1 MVCRPHSSIGGQ
13 LLQLWLGTFFF
24 LNPLPEFTPRPTT
37 CSDEVITEDS
47 FSPSKISPGLRCLIL
62 LLYPEHIKN
71 SPSSNGIICM
81 KGNCPTIY
89 LQLCHSIFSQGHA
102 EKKKKEGRE
111 RKDMKKQ
118 WDFCMGWW
126 SQHPSCCRSSL
137 FPLLQVKPLFFSL
150 SCNILGG
157 FQSDCT
163 WKLVT
168 KQHIHTF
175 HPHEGSFKF
184 WYTRGLMID

>member
-24 LNPLPEFTPRPTT
+24 K
-37 CSDEVITEDS
+37 
-47 FSPSKISPGLRCLIL
+47 SPSWIYPTSDHMQWWSYHWGQLFSKQNQPWPSMLDSSIIPGAHQKLAFIKWHYLHERQLPNNLSPTL
-62 LLYPEHIKN
+62 PFN
-71 SPSSNGIICM
+71 
-81 KGNCPTIY
+81 
-89 LQLCHSIFSQGHA
+89 LQSRACR
-102 EKKKKEGRE
+102 KKKKEGRE

>member
-24 LNPLPEFTPRPTT
+24 K
-37 CSDEVITEDS
+37 
-47 FSPSKISPGLRCLIL
+47 SPSWIYPTSDHMQWWSYHWGQLFSKQNQPWPSMLDSSIIPGAHQKLAFIKWHYLHERQLPNNLSPTL
-62 LLYPEHIKN
+62 PFN
-71 SPSSNGIICM
+71 
-81 KGNCPTIY
+81 
-89 LQLCHSIFSQGHA
+89 LQSRA
-102 EKKKKEGRE
+102 RRKKKKEGRE

>member
-1 MVCRPHSSIGGQ
+1 MQWWSYHWGQLFSKQNQPWPSMLDSSIIPGAHQKLAFIKWHYLHERQLPNNLSPTLPFNLQSRACRKKKGGERKK
-13 LLQLWLGTFFF
+13 GHEKAVRF
-24 LNPLPEFTPRPTT
+24 LY
-37 CSDEVITEDS
+37 
-47 FSPSKISPGLRCLIL
+47 GLMKPAPL
-62 LLYPEHIKN
+62 LLPLIPFS
-71 SPSSNGIICM
+71 SPSSQT
-81 KGNCPTIY
+81 TI
-89 LQLCHSIFSQGHA
+89 
-102 EKKKKEGRE
+102 
-111 RKDMKKQ
+111 
-118 WDFCMGWW
+118 
-126 SQHPSCCRSSL
+126 
-137 FPLLQVKPLFFSL
+137 FSL

>member
-1 MVCRPHSSIGGQ
+1 MQWWSYHWGQLFSKQNQPWPSMLDSSIIPGAHQKLAFIKWHYLHERQ
-13 LLQLWLGTFFF
+13 LPNNLSPTLPFNLQS
-24 LNPLPEFTPRPTT
+24 RA
-37 CSDEVITEDS
+37 C
-47 FSPSKISPGLRCLIL
+47 R
-62 LLYPEHIKN
+62 
-71 SPSSNGIICM
+71 
-81 KGNCPTIY
+81 
-89 LQLCHSIFSQGHA
+89 
-102 EKKKKEGRE
+102 KKKKEGRE

>member
-1 MVCRPHSSIGGQ
+1 MKLSLRTAFLQAKSALAFDAWFFYYTRSTSKTRLHQMALSAWKATAQQSISNSAIQSSVKGMQKKKKGGERKK
-13 LLQLWLGTFFF
+13 GHEKAVRF
-24 LNPLPEFTPRPTT
+24 LY
-37 CSDEVITEDS
+37 
-47 FSPSKISPGLRCLIL
+47 GLMKPAPL
-62 LLYPEHIKN
+62 LLPLIPFS
-71 SPSSNGIICM
+71 SPSSQT
-81 KGNCPTIY
+81 TI
-89 LQLCHSIFSQGHA
+89 
-102 EKKKKEGRE
+102 
-111 RKDMKKQ
+111 
-118 WDFCMGWW
+118 
-126 SQHPSCCRSSL
+126 
-137 FPLLQVKPLFFSL
+137 FSL

>member
-1 MVCRPHSSIGGQ
+1 MKLSLRTAFLQAKSALAFDAWFFYYTRSTSKTRLHKMALSAWKATAQQSISNSAIQSS
-13 LLQLWLGTFFF
+13 
-24 LNPLPEFTPRPTT
+24 
-37 CSDEVITEDS
+37 V
-47 FSPSKISPGLRCLIL
+47 
-62 LLYPEHIKN
+62 
-71 SPSSNGIICM
+71 
-81 KGNCPTIY
+81 KGM
-89 LQLCHSIFSQGHA
+89 Q
-102 EKKKKEGRE
+102 KKKKEGRE